1 MKYIFILLLF
11 FFNSSY
17 SFEYEK
23 LKTKSGIEFWFVE
36 DKSIPIISVSFSFRG
51 GSSIDFLEKDGISNL
66 MTSLMDEGTIELN
79 SSDFKN
85 QMKLNGMR
93 LNFSSQK
100 DKIDGT
106 FQIISSQLE
115 QGFEL
120 FYQALNYPRFDDGDI
135 ERVKKQIISSIKLDE
150 SDLPTLSSNKFNQ
163 FFFNEHD
170 FSKNIKG
177 SIKTISNITRPD
189 LVNFHKNAFQKN
201 NIIIGVAGNIEKE
214 KIKLLIDKVFGN
226 LENSINIP
234 PVQRFSGLAKG
245 EKVYKM
251 KTPQTSVL
259 FGHPGLARNNENFFA
274 LRIANYIFGGGG
286 FQSRLYKNIREKKG
300 LVYSIY
306 SYLLPYDNDGVIVGG
321 FQTRNKSVYQTIN
334 KVKNEWK
341 RLQRNGVSQKEF
353 ENAKAYF
360 KGSFTRN
367 FTSTISIARL
377 LQIVQYYDLG
387 EDYFEKREEIINN
400 LELEKVNQT
409 ISEFFSSDELFFM
422 IVGEPEG

>member
-1 MKYIFILLLF
+1 MRYIFIILLF
-11 FFNSSY
+11 FFNSSH

-23 LKTKSGIEFWFVE
+23 LETKSGIEFWFVE

-51 GSSIDFLEKDGISNL
+51 GSSMDFPEKNGISNL
-66 MTSLMDEGTIELN
+66 MTSLMDEGTSKLT

-106 FQIISSQLE
+106 FQIIEPQLE

-120 FYQALNYPRFDDGDI
+120 FYQALNHPRFDEGDI
-135 ERVKKQIISSIKLDE
+135 ERVKNQIISSIKLDQ
-150 SDLPTLSSNKFNQ
+150 SDLSTLASNKFNQ
-163 FFFNEHD
+163 FFFNEHN
-170 FSKNIKG
+170 FSKNVKG
-177 SIKTISNITRPD
+177 SINSISNIDRYD
-189 LVNFHKNAFQKN
+189 LISFHKNAFQKN
-201 NIIIGVAGNIEKE
+201 NIIIGVAGNIKKK
-214 KIKLLIDKVFGN
+214 KITELIEKVFGN
-226 LENSINIP
+226 LENSEKIP
-234 PVQRFSGLAKG
+234 KVKKFIGLAKG
-245 EKVYKM
+245 EKIYNM

-286 FQSRLYKNIREKKG
+286 FQSRLYKNVREKKG

-306 SYLLPYDNDGVIVGG
+306 SYLLSYDNDGVIVGG
-321 FQTRNKSVYQTIN
+321 FQTRNKSVYQTIKN
-334 KVKNEWK
+334 VKNEWK
-341 RLQRNGVSQKEF
+341 TLQSNGISRKEF

-387 EDYFEKREEIINN
+387 EDYFKKRDEIINN
-400 LELEKVNQT
+400 LDLKKVNQV
-409 ISEFFSSDELFFM
+409 ISKFFSSNKLFFM